1 MNPSSLMLIKMTSKQ
16 ASPSK
21 LEIDIQFA
29 SAAVE
34 DKVLAIASLAV
45 IKKWVKSAV
54 PFNGL
59 ITLRFV
65 NATEGKKLN
74 FAFRNKNYATNVL
87 TFPYELSKKNLAA
100 DIIFCLP
107 VIQKEASE
115 QGKAVKAH
123 LAHLIIHGCLHAQ
136 GLDHENDKEAK
147 KMEGKEIILLKSL
160 GFANPYALI

>member
-1 MNPSSLMLIKMTSKQ
+1 MPTKMTAKH
-16 ASPSK
+16 ASSSK

-29 SAAVE
+29 SAAIE
-34 DKVLAIASLAV
+34 NKVITIASLAV
-45 IKKWVKSAV
+45 IKKWVNAAV
-54 PFNGL
+54 QLNGL

-74 FAFRNKNYATNVL
+74 FSFRIKDKATNVL
-87 TFPYELSKKNLAA
+87 TFPYELTKKTVVA

-136 GLDHENDKEAK
+136 GLDHEKDQEAE
-147 KMEGKEIILLKSL
+147 KMEFQEIKLLKSL
-160 GFANPYALI
+160 GFPNPYTPI